1 MEWDEMTCIFVLSDY
16 NIIPSK
22 SKDPTKDV
30 LCRSGPK
37 KYIRRETIEMSR
49 FHVPRNHG
57 NFVIPCA
64 HVCSRLLTFAHGLLT
79 LHDVLFMSL
88 RFLLGS

>member
-1 MEWDEMTCIFVLSDY
+1 MKSMKFHTIINIFFEMFFSKDIQ
-16 NIIPSK
+16 PSK

-57 NFVIPCA
+57 NVEIPRA
-64 HVCSRLLTFAHGLLT
+64 E
-79 LHDVLFMSL
+79 DI
-88 RFLLGS
+88 